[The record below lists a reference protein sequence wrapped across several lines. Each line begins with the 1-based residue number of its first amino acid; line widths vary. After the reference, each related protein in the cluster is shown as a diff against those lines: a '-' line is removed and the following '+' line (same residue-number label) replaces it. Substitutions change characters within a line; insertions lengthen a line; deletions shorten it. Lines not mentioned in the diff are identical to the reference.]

1 MPGVVT
7 HDSGHSTKETYM
19 SDMRQDLAEIIESV
33 SIIRDKGEQRNWE
46 TRKADAIL
54 ASGYRKPRT
63 IKSYDELCAL
73 PYGSA
78 VQTSDTSDTVVLRS
92 DGMDFVNQS
101 GHTVTAPVLW
111 DFGSKPFVVLYEPAA

>member
-1 MPGVVT
+1 
-7 HDSGHSTKETYM
+7 M
-19 SDMRQDLAEIIESV
+19 SRRERDAVAALAAQIDHEINDLYSHGDDVMGEDLAELLH
-33 SIIRDKGEQRNWE
+33 
-46 TRKADAIL
+46 AA
-54 ASGYRKPRT
+54 GYRKPRT
-63 IKSYDELCAL
+63 IKGYEELCAL

-111 DFGSKPFVVLYEPAA
+111 DFGSKPFVVLYEPAQ